1 MGFAPALQD
10 GEPANANAGGREVGD
25 YLRSRRRTDL
35 FVALPRTSGTVQA
48 QPERPSTEE
57 SLHYVNATGV
67 SPVSIGLVQRLMST
81 AIGAAMFG
89 GEGCDP
95 IGSAVQVQV
104 LVLCTLVL
112 DPGWINMA
120 RGRHVQQ
127 RDETTR
133 WRRAAKCV
141 LCGVAVKFGTSK
153 RDQGPN
159 EQRDHS
165 K

>member
-35 FVALPRTSGTVQA
+35 FVALPRTSGTVLA

-57 SLHYVNATGV
+57 SLYYVNTTGV
-67 SPVSIGLVQRLMST
+67 SPVSIGLVERLMST
-81 AIGAAMFG
+81 SIAAAMFG

-104 LVLCTLVL
+104 LVLCTFST
-112 DPGWINMA
+112 DPGRINM
-120 RGRHVQQ
+120 Q
-127 RDETTR
+127 R
-133 WRRAAKCV
+133 V
-141 LCGVAVKFGTSK
+141 
-153 RDQGPN
+153 
-159 EQRDHS
+159 
-165 K
+165 